1 MNTLF
6 ENQMDIFTDTE
17 RADITDW
24 MYVSTTDK
32 KINSLNT
39 ESQVIRYRFKPS
51 IKVSGYKSDYDK
63 LRVSIY
69 FYTSYIYIAF
79 TLTNETESTA
89 INAIHGKHSLK
100 IDLSDEDKMKKG
112 IDHMIHA
119 LEWSK
124 YINFPLDMID
134 DIVTRVKEI
143 IPSAEDI
150 T

>member
-1 MNTLF
+1 MITLF
-6 ENQMDIFTDTE
+6 ENQMDLFTKLE

-24 MYVSTTDK
+24 MHVKTKSWVSQQNELYK
-32 KINSLNT
+32 
-39 ESQVIRYRFKPS
+39 FKPP
-51 IKVSGYKSDYDK
+51 IKVSGYKSDFDK

-89 INAIHGKHSLK
+89 INAIHGKHSIRINLSIYNYEDTIK
-100 IDLSDEDKMKKG
+100 RAIDSMTDV
-112 IDHMIHA
+112 
-119 LEWSK
+119 LEWNE
-124 YINFPLDMID
+124 YINFPPNLID